1 MKTEKS
7 HGTALLLA
15 MVAAMAGGE
24 ACAAYAEDVTSER
37 YPDADVV
44 ILNEATK
51 VAYNP
56 DGSYDRTVESWVKVL
71 TEKGRRDESEV
82 SLNYSK
88 RYGEAAILYVGA
100 IDADGREREID
111 VSATMKDSTDN
122 GSMSEN
128 IYDPLDRRIMCTV
141 PGVKVGDTIHV
152 KTMRREL
159 KPRCE
164 GKWSG
169 LAVAEWRCP
178 IVRSSFEVTAP
189 AELPLMRV
197 ALRNPLGNMT
207 TNVTRRADGST
218 VYLFA
223 ATNSPQAF
231 AEPDMPPLYTQVQNV
246 RVSTVKDWPEVSRWY
261 WGLCEPHMAKTN
273 AALSAKVEELGRD
286 MRRIFTFV
294 SQEIRYMGLTM
305 EDTSPGYAPHDIDV
319 TFAHRYGV
327 CRDKAAL
334 LVAMLRMAGY
344 DAFPVLIHVGAK
356 LDPDVPQPF
365 FNHAIVAVERT
376 GKGKDLKAAGFE
388 DERYI
393 LMDPTN
399 ENAKDLFP
407 AYESDK
413 SYIVCRPDGDVLRTS
428 PVPTAE
434 HNAVRVS
441 TRATLSKD
449 GSLFMESDIALDGI
463 NDTAYRA
470 ALVRKTPDERV
481 KFFERAAKALSSG
494 AELVRCTIEPG
505 DLQDTDSPMRVHF
518 AAKLPEAVLRG
529 ETRDE
534 LSVPFLTRALG
545 MSNFLLAGS
554 TSLERRRFPLALDAT
569 AGAVDDVEID
579 LGGAVGEPLEL
590 PSAEASAPGYSFV
603 RRYSVTNG
611 VLKAQRRL
619 SVSRVEFP
627 QSDYN
632 ALREAIKSVEA
643 AGRRR
648 PVFAT
653 DPLADADTRS
663 LLLSSETDVFSDKS
677 WTTTN
682 TVVTEVLTYQGKKSS
697 AELKLPYNPHV
708 EALELVSAVV
718 SNRDGTVRHVSDH
731 EMNVMD
737 CGWAAA
743 APRYPA
749 SKLLVVNLPSV
760 EIGSVISYTIART
773 VTNAPAP
780 FYATYTFDSHEPVA
794 RHVCRVN
801 GWRREVVNPKR
812 LPSEPGQPDAF
823 FWRDQVIVSSNR
835 FEAVDLKVGSLV
847 SPLLPSPLDMRGA
860 RDWMAKY
867 VRVAGPSL
875 YELPLDMQLTDPE
888 TVLKER
894 YATRL
899 DYVRTLCALL
909 RGAGCEADVVFA
921 ANDANDPP
929 EVRERIMR
937 LKPNLRAFSVPL
949 CRVTVREGGF
959 LWFGGETKT
968 YFLGIE
974 NEYAPIGPTG
984 YEGCDYFDP
993 ERNEFGVVTVPGSE
1007 FSDFDV
1013 RETEITIRENGAAD
1027 ITVESKAWGSGVGGF
1042 RRKWDEILPE
1052 ERQRRYQTMLGG
1064 IAQAATAT
1072 SELETD
1078 VKSYPAKMR
1087 FSCFVPDYAV
1097 VSGDAATLQIPS
1109 LLSTLPT
1116 FTGTDRRTPF
1126 AVGAAGREVQRYTIL
1141 FPEGYTLAERLP
1153 EPFSFA
1159 DPLDPKKVWLDCRVG
1174 ASVKDGRLE
1183 VRIEREVHRRA
1194 RSWYSPDFIELVRD
1208 RSRIAKS
1215 RASRTLVVRRAR

>member
-1 MKTEKS
+1 
-7 HGTALLLA
+7 
-15 MVAAMAGGE
+15 
-24 ACAAYAEDVTSER
+24 
-37 YPDADVV
+37 
-44 ILNEATK
+44 
-51 VAYNP
+51 
-56 DGSYDRTVESWVKVL
+56 
-71 TEKGRRDESEV
+71 
-82 SLNYSK
+82 
-88 RYGEAAILYVGA
+88 
-100 IDADGREREID
+100 
-111 VSATMKDSTDN
+111 
-122 GSMSEN
+122 
-128 IYDPLDRRIMCTV
+128 
-141 PGVKVGDTIHV
+141 
-152 KTMRREL
+152 
-159 KPRCE
+159 
-164 GKWSG
+164 
-169 LAVAEWRCP
+169 
-178 IVRSSFEVTAP
+178 
-189 AELPLMRV
+189 
-197 ALRNPLGNMT
+197 
-207 TNVTRRADGST
+207 
-218 VYLFA
+218 
-223 ATNSPQAF
+223 
-231 AEPDMPPLYTQVQNV
+231 
-246 RVSTVKDWPEVSRWY
+246 
-261 WGLCEPHMAKTN
+261 
-273 AALSAKVEELGRD
+273 
-286 MRRIFTFV
+286 
-294 SQEIRYMGLTM
+294 
-305 EDTSPGYAPHDIDV
+305 
-319 TFAHRYGV
+319 
-327 CRDKAAL
+327 
-334 LVAMLRMAGY
+334 
-344 DAFPVLIHVGAK
+344 
-356 LDPDVPQPF
+356 
-365 FNHAIVAVERT
+365 
-376 GKGKDLKAAGFE
+376 
-388 DERYI
+388 
-393 LMDPTN
+393 
-399 ENAKDLFP
+399 
-407 AYESDK
+407 
-413 SYIVCRPDGDVLRTS
+413 
-428 PVPTAE
+428 
-434 HNAVRVS
+434 
-441 TRATLSKD
+441 
-449 GSLFMESDIALDGI
+449 MESDIAFDGI
-463 NDTAYRA
+463 NDTAYRS

-481 KFFERAAKALSSG
+481 KFFERVAKALSSG
-494 AELVRCTIEPG
+494 AELVRCSVEPKN
-505 DLQDTDSPMRVHF
+505 LQDTDSPMRVHL

-545 MSNFLLAGS
+545 MSNFILSGN
-554 TSLERRRFPLALDAT
+554 TSLDRRRFPLVLDST

-590 PSAEASAPGYSFV
+590 PSAEATSPGYSFV

-627 QSDYN
+627 PRDYD

-663 LLLSSETDVFSDKS
+663 ILLSSETDVFSDKS

-682 TVVTEVLTYQGKKSS
+682 TVVAEVLTYQGKKSS
-697 AELKLPYNPHV
+697 AELKLSYNPHV
-708 EALELVSAVV
+708 ESVELVSAVV
-718 SNRDGTVRHVSDH
+718 SNRDGTVKHVSDH
-731 EMNVMD
+731 EKNVMD

-780 FYATYTFDSHEPVA
+780 FYATYTFDSHEPVV
-794 RHVCRVN
+794 RRVCRVN
-801 GWRREVVNPKR
+801 GWRREAVNPKR
-812 LPSEPGQPDAF
+812 VPSEPGQPDAF

-847 SPLLPSPLDMRGA
+847 SPLLPSPLDLRAA

-909 RGAGCEADVVFA
+909 RGAGYEADVVFA
-921 ANDANDPP
+921 ANDANDPQ

-937 LKPNLRAFSVPL
+937 LKPNVRAFSVPL

-974 NEYAPIGPTG
+974 NDYAPIGPTG

-993 ERNEFGVVTVPGSE
+993 EAKEFGVVTVPEQE
-1007 FSDFDV
+1007 FSDFDL
-1013 RETEITIRENGAAD
+1013 RETEISIRENGAAD
-1027 ITVESKAWGSGVGGF
+1027 ITVESSAWGSGVGGF
-1042 RRKWDEILPE
+1042 RRKWDEMLPE
-1052 ERQRRYQTMLGG
+1052 ERQRRYQAILGG

-1078 VKSYPAKMR
+1078 VKSYPSKTK

-1097 VSGDAATLQIPS
+1097 VSGDAVTLQIPS

-1126 AVGAAGREVQRYTIL
+1126 AVGAADREVQRYTIL

-1159 DPLDPKKVWLDCRVG
+1159 DPLDPKRAWLDCRVET
-1174 ASVKDGRLE
+1174 SVKDGRLE
-1183 VRIEREVHRRA
+1183 VRIEREVHRRG

-1215 RASRTLVVRRAR
+1215 RASRTLVVRRER